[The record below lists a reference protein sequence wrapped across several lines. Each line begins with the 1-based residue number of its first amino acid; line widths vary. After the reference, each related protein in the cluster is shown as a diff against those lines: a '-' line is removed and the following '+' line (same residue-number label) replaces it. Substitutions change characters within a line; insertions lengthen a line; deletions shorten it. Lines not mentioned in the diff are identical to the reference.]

1 METLREMIASRYGRE
16 TGIGDNTQEN
26 TKLTDFLSRR
36 SIRVYKNDPVPEDL
50 IQVLIA
56 CAQSAPTKS
65 NLQQYSILVVKE
77 QSIRNQLAPWCPR
90 TKGLENVPVLLVF
103 CADIRRNQS
112 VAKFRQKR
120 YANNNMDT
128 FLNATVDAS
137 LSMGFFVAAAE
148 AAGLGCAP
156 LSSLRDNIDAVS
168 DILNLPKGVFPVAGV
183 MCGWPKVE
191 GYVNQRLP
199 QSVIVHYDRYDD
211 KNLEQNIDDYD
222 QARHAIFPV
231 PKEGQSKQDLF
242 GTASFYGWS
251 EHVSRQLAIPER
263 ANFRAFLL
271 EHGFNLR

>member
-1 METLREMIASRYGRE
+1 
-16 TGIGDNTQEN
+16 
-26 TKLTDFLSRR
+26 
-36 SIRVYKNDPVPEDL
+36 
-50 IQVLIA
+50 
-56 CAQSAPTKS
+56 
-65 NLQQYSILVVKE
+65 
-77 QSIRNQLAPWCPR
+77 
-90 TKGLENVPVLLVF
+90 
-103 CADIRRNQS
+103 
-112 VAKFRQKR
+112 
-120 YANNNMDT
+120 MDT

-231 PKEGQSKQDLF
+231 PKEGQRKQDLF

>member
-77 QSIRNQLAPWCPR
+77 QSIRSQLAPWCPR
-90 TKGLENVPVLLVF
+90 TKGLEYVPVLLVF

-112 VAKFRQKR
+112 VAKFRRKR

-231 PKEGQSKQDLF
+231 PKEGQSKKDLF
-242 GTASFYGWS
+242 GTARFYGWS

>member
-77 QSIRNQLAPWCPR
+77 QSIRSQLAPWCPR
-90 TKGLENVPVLLVF
+90 TKGLEYVPVLLVF

-112 VAKFRQKR
+112 VAKFRRKR

-156 LSSLRDNIDAVS
+156 LSSLRDNIYAVS

-231 PKEGQSKQDLF
+231 PKEGQSKKDLF
-242 GTASFYGWS
+242 GTARFYGWS

>member
-77 QSIRNQLAPWCPR
+77 QSIRSQLAPWCPR

-112 VAKFRQKR
+112 VAKFRRKR

-231 PKEGQSKQDLF
+231 PKEGQSKKDLF
-242 GTASFYGWS
+242 GTARFYGWS

>member
-90 TKGLENVPVLLVF
+90 TKGLEYVPVLLVF

-112 VAKFRQKR
+112 VAKFRRKR

-231 PKEGQSKQDLF
+231 PKEGQSKKDLF
-242 GTASFYGWS
+242 GTARFYGWS

>member
-90 TKGLENVPVLLVF
+90 TKGLEYVPVLLVF

-211 KNLEQNIDDYD
+211 KNLEQNINDYD

>member
-90 TKGLENVPVLLVF
+90 TKGLEDVPVLLVF

-148 AAGLGCAP
+148 ATGLGCAP

>member
-50 IQVLIA
+50 VQVLIA

-77 QSIRNQLAPWCPR
+77 QSIRSQLAPWCPR
-90 TKGLENVPVLLVF
+90 TKGLEYVPVLLVF

-112 VAKFRQKR
+112 VAKFRRKR

>member
-90 TKGLENVPVLLVF
+90 TKGLEDVPVLLVF

-231 PKEGQSKQDLF
+231 PKERQSNRDLF

-251 EHVSRQLAIPER
+251 EHISRQLAIPER
-263 ANFRAFLL
+263 ADFRAFLL